1 MSENFVTFCVACTK
15 GVTKEEMWY
24 IDGRVFHA
32 KCFAKHGKDFR
43 SPDPEIAQQSARL
56 KIDIIQLKNQLAIL
70 ESKSKPRKKTTKRKS
85 KKKSKKKL
93 TRRTKTKRKIKKRI
107 TKKKTKRPKRKT
119 ARKATRRKTRRVSTK
134 RRTTR
139 RRR

>member
-1 MSENFVTFCVACTK
+1 MVERFVTFCVACTK

-32 KCFAKHGKDFR
+32 ECFAKHGKNFR

-56 KIDIIQLKNQLAIL
+56 KVEIIQLKNRLINL
-70 ESKSKPRKKTTKRKS
+70 ESRSNPRKKTTKRKS

-93 TRRTKTKRKIKKRI
+93 NRRTKTKRKIKKRL
-107 TKKKTKRPKRKT
+107 TKKKNKSTEKKNAKTKN
-119 ARKATRRKTRRVSTK
+119 S
-134 RRTTR
+134 
-139 RRR
+139 